1 MPDDA
6 PDARCWY
13 CGRAHRKADDPR
25 EHVIA
30 DALSGT
36 LTVPCAAR
44 ACNKRAGR
52 EIDFPLQSDWFI
64 ATRMHLLGLNGR
76 KPVVEA
82 SVRGDPASVG
92 IGPDMKPKPRSGID
106 IGDAE
111 ATIVAASADDVDRLT
126 ARLEKQLAAEGRS
139 ISGPSTSREVAVEL
153 VDIPIGI
160 NGVTW
165 LRAAAKMA
173 LGVMSLSQP
182 EDWLDTPAARQLIGW
197 LWDETPI
204 DDDGNPK
211 FLFPRAPDE
220 EQADLFPPPAHVIL
234 QKNLADGRAGLAF
247 TLFGAHIVSLT
258 VEVLEPVEDTCW
270 IMEPDQRCREVS
282 FAQYAAAWA
291 EDRVRSSRTH
301 ASAALHDAPASDS

>member
-1 MPDDA
+1 
-6 PDARCWY
+6 
-13 CGRAHRKADDPR
+13 
-25 EHVIA
+25 
-30 DALSGT
+30 
-36 LTVPCAAR
+36 
-44 ACNKRAGR
+44 
-52 EIDFPLQSDWFI
+52 
-64 ATRMHLLGLNGR
+64 MHLLGLNGR
-76 KPVVEA
+76 NPVVEA

-111 ATIVAASADDVDRLT
+111 ATIVAASADEVDRLT
-126 ARLEKQLAAEGRS
+126 VRLEKQLAAEGRS

-182 EDWLDTPAARQLIGW
+182 EDWLDTSAARQLIGW

-234 QKNLADGRAGLAF
+234 QKPSLMAVPAWRSRCLVRTSSASPSRAWSPSRTRAG
-247 TLFGAHIVSLT
+247 S
-258 VEVLEPVEDTCW
+258 W
-270 IMEPDQRCREVS
+270 
-282 FAQYAAAWA
+282 
-291 EDRVRSSRTH
+291 SRT
-301 ASAALHDAPASDS
+301 SGAAR